1 MGISRPTKSPGLV
14 VYSCC
19 VLIGP
24 ERLQVN
30 GRAVVRRRGELLPG
44 DEPAPLSQRDQLPDP
59 VAVPSDS
66 ERLPALDGIHDLP
79 CPVPQVA
86 GSDLLL
92 RTHKDSLA
100 RSATACSRS
109 ERVLTLAYFGGAAVS
124 AAQCSLDI
132 ALVVQ

>member
-1 MGISRPTKSPGLV
+1 MATALV

-44 DEPAPLSQRDQLPDP
+44 DEPVPLSQRDQLPDP
-59 VAVPSDS
+59 VAVPIDS

-79 CPVPQVA
+79 
-86 GSDLLL
+86 
-92 RTHKDSLA
+92 
-100 RSATACSRS
+100 
-109 ERVLTLAYFGGAAVS
+109 
-124 AAQCSLDI
+124 
-132 ALVVQ
+132 